1 MARYRVMGILTDRT
15 ALDGLMAQLHQA
27 QVKPDD
33 IGVLYASD
41 QAVED
46 KKDRTDVAAGAAA
59 GATAGSVVG
68 VVAGLMSFAIPGI
81 GPALGAG
88 ILGSTVAGA
97 AAGGVLG
104 AFSQIG
110 LGNDLA
116 ASYEQSFKDGETILA
131 IDNDDADQA
140 GVVETLLRER
150 NIELVNTFQ
159 I

>member
-1 MARYRVMGILTDRT
+1 MARYRVMGILTDRS
-15 ALDGLMAQLHQA
+15 ALDGLMAQLQQA

-33 IGVLYASD
+33 IGVLYASE
-41 QAVED
+41 QTVEAE
-46 KKDRTDVAAGAAA
+46 KDRTDVAAGAAA
-59 GATAGSVVG
+59 GVTAGSVVG

-116 ASYEQSFKDGETILA
+116 ASYEQSLKDGETILA
-131 IDNDDADQA
+131 IDNDNADQA
-140 GVVETLLRER
+140 GAVETLLRER

>member
-15 ALDGLMAQLHQA
+15 ALDGLMAELQQA

-33 IGVLYASD
+33 IGVLYASEKT
-41 QAVED
+41 VEAE
-46 KKDRTDVAAGAAA
+46 KDRTDVAAGAAA
-59 GATAGSVVG
+59 GVTAGSVVG

-116 ASYEQSFKDGETILA
+116 ASYEQALKDGETILA
-131 IDNDDADQA
+131 IDNDNADQA
-140 GVVETLLRER
+140 GEVETLLRER

>member
-1 MARYRVMGILTDRT
+1 MARYRVMGILTDRA
-15 ALDGLMAQLHQA
+15 ALDGLLQQLHQSD
-27 QVKPDD
+27 VKPDD
-33 IGVLYASD
+33 IGVLYASE
-41 QAVED
+41 ATVEA
-46 KKDRTDVAAGAAA
+46 KQNRTEVAAGAAA
-59 GATAGSVVG
+59 GVTAGSVVG

-116 ASYEQSFKDGETILA
+116 ASYEQALKAGETILA
-131 IDNDDADQA
+131 IDNDNADQA
-140 GVVETLLRER
+140 GVVESLLRER

>member
-15 ALDGLMAQLHQA
+15 ALDGLMAQLQQA

-33 IGVLYASD
+33 IGVLYASE
-41 QAVED
+41 QTVEAE
-46 KKDRTDVAAGAAA
+46 KDRTDVAAGAAA
-59 GATAGSVVG
+59 GVTAGSVVG

-116 ASYEQSFKDGETILA
+116 ASYEQSLKDGETILA
-131 IDNDDADQA
+131 IDNDNADQA
-140 GVVETLLRER
+140 GAVETLLRER